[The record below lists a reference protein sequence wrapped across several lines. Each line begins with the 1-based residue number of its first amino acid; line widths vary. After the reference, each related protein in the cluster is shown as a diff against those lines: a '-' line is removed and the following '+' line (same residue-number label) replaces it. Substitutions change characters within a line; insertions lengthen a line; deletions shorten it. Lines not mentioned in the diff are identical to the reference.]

1 MKSLFVSRE
10 LLLEEMKNL
19 SSTIGQPIDDFHDA
33 DLNLGRFEF
42 VGSSLKTDLPTGGGG
57 FYRSKMG
64 VGHLAGMLQNIL
76 EVLVRLVLM

>member
-42 VGSSLKTDLPTGGGG
+42 VGSSLKTDLSTGDGG

-76 EVLVRLVLM
+76 EVLVQLVLM